1 MRDVRIALIG
11 FGHVGRAF
19 ARLLL
24 LKQYLLRER
33 HGLNPVV
40 TAVLTGAHGWARDD
54 RGLQLSA
61 LLSSETLPET
71 GAPPGIDSLVADVL
85 IEVTTLN
92 ARTGQPALEHLRQAL
107 EAGMDAVT
115 ANKGPIAYGLTEL
128 QQLAQQRGRQIR
140 FEATVG
146 DNLPVFN
153 LMRYGLPTAKVGLV
167 RGILNST
174 TNYLLSQAA
183 RGVPWTEALAEAQ
196 RLGIAERDPSND
208 LEGWDA
214 ALKATI
220 VANVVM
226 GLDLKVDEVA
236 REPVTEEVAGRA
248 REAARRG
255 QRIRPLV
262 AIGPF
267 GTRWAPVEVGP
278 DDPFFAVDGFSMAI
292 ELDTDVAGRLA
303 IALHQPHVEQTAFAL
318 LADLIDIEAR
328 AGPPIQWRHGQS

>member
-1 MRDVRIALIG
+1 
-11 FGHVGRAF
+11 
-19 ARLLL
+19 
-24 LKQYLLRER
+24 
-33 HGLNPVV
+33 VV

-54 RGLQLSA
+54 HGLQLSA
-61 LLSSETLPET
+61 LLSTEELPEG
-71 GAPPGIDSLVADVL
+71 GASPEIGSLAADVL

-92 ARTGQPALEHLRQAL
+92 ARTGQPALEHVRQAL
-107 EAGMDAVT
+107 DAGMNVVT
-115 ANKGPIAYGLTEL
+115 ANKGPIAYAFREL
-128 QQLAQQRGRQIR
+128 EHKATQHGRQLR
-140 FEATVG
+140 FEATVA
-146 DNLPVFN
+146 DNLPLFN

-226 GLDLKVDEVA
+226 GLDAKVDDVI
-236 REPVTEEVAGRA
+236 REPVTEQVAVRA
-248 REAARRG
+248 SEAARRG
-255 QRIRPLV
+255 MRIRPLA

-267 GTRWAPVEVGP
+267 GMRWAPVEVGP

-318 LADLIDIEAR
+318 LADVIETETHR
-328 AGPPIQWRHGQS
+328 SG

>member
-24 LKQYLLRER
+24 LKQYPLRER
-33 HGLNPVV
+33 YGLNPVV
-40 TAVLTGAHGWARDD
+40 TAVMTAAHGWARDD

-61 LLSSETLPET
+61 LLSSERLPEH
-71 GAPPGIDSLVADVL
+71 GAPPGIGSLAADVL

-92 ARTGQPALEHLRQAL
+92 ARTGQPALDHLRQAL
-107 EAGMDAVT
+107 DAGMHVVT
-115 ANKGPIAYGLTEL
+115 ANKGPIAHGLKDL
-128 QQLAQQRGRQIR
+128 HPLARQRGRQIR
-140 FEATVG
+140 FEATVA
-146 DNLPVFN
+146 DDLPLFN
-153 LMRYGLPTAKVGLV
+153 LLRYCLPTAKVGLV

-183 RGVPWTEALAEAQ
+183 RGVSWAEALAEAQ
-196 RLGIAERDPSND
+196 RLGIAERDPSDD

-226 GLDLKVDEVA
+226 SLDLKVDEVV
-236 REPVTEEVAGRA
+236 REPVTEEVADRA
-248 REAARRG
+248 RNAAQRG

-267 GTRWAPVEVGP
+267 GTRCAPVEVGP
-278 DDPFFAVDGFSMAI
+278 DDPFFAVDGFSMAV

-303 IALHQPHVEQTAFAL
+303 IAIHQPHVGQTAFGL
-318 LADLIDIEAR
+318 LADLIDIETHQPTAR
-328 AGPPIQWRHGQS
+328 

>member
-1 MRDVRIALIG
+1 VRDVRIALIG

-33 HGLNPVV
+33 YGLNPVV
-40 TAVLTGAHGWARDD
+40 TAVVTGGHGWARDD

-61 LLSSETLPET
+61 LLSSESLREQ
-71 GAPPGIDSLVADVL
+71 GQAPGIGSLAANVL
-85 IEVTTLN
+85 IEVSTLN
-92 ARTGQPALEHLRQAL
+92 PRSGQPALDHVRQAL
-107 EAGMDAVT
+107 DAGMHVVT
-115 ANKGPIAYGLTEL
+115 ANKGPIAYGLKDLL
-128 QQLAQQRGRQIR
+128 QHAEQRGRQIR
-140 FEATVG
+140 FEATVA
-146 DNLPVFN
+146 DDLPVFN
-153 LMRYGLPTAKVGLV
+153 LLRYGLPTANVGLV

-183 RGVPWTEALAEAQ
+183 RGVPWTEALDEAQ

-226 GLDLKVDEVA
+226 GLNLKVDEVV

-248 REAARRG
+248 RIAAQRG

-318 LADLIDIEAR
+318 LADLIDIETHR
-328 AGPPIQWRHGQS
+328 S

>member
-1 MRDVRIALIG
+1 MIG

-24 LKQYLLRER
+24 LKQHLLRER
-33 HGLNPVV
+33 YAINPVV
-40 TAVLTGAHGWARDD
+40 TAVITGSHGWVRDD
-54 RGLQLSA
+54 AGLQLSV
-61 LLSSETLPET
+61 LLSSDRLAEH
-71 GAPPGIDSLVADVL
+71 GVPPTIGSLTAEVL
-85 IEVTTLN
+85 VEVTTLN
-92 ARTGQPALEHLRQAL
+92 PRTGEPAMSAIKAAL
-107 EAGMDAVT
+107 EAGMDVIT
-115 ANKGPIAYGLTEL
+115 ANKGPIAYGFRDLEA
-128 QQLAQQRGRQIR
+128 LAQAHGARLR
-140 FEATVG
+140 FESAVA

-183 RGVPWTEALAEAQ
+183 RGIPWTEALAEAQ

-226 GLDLKVDEVA
+226 GLDIKVSDVA
-236 REPVTEEVAGRA
+236 REPVTEEVAARA
-248 REAARRG
+248 REAASRAM
-255 QRIRPLV
+255 RIRPLA

-267 GTRWAPVEVGP
+267 GTRWAPVEIGA
-278 DDPFFAVDGFSMAI
+278 DDPFYAVDGFSMAI
-292 ELDTDVAGRLA
+292 ELDTDVAGKLA
-303 IALHQPHVEQTAFAL
+303 IALHEPHVEQTAFGL
-318 LADLIDIEAR
+318 LSDLVEVQSGR
-328 AGPPIQWRHGQS
+328 SIQ

>member
-1 MRDVRIALIG
+1 VRDVRIALFG
-11 FGHVGRAF
+11 FGHVGRAL

-24 LKQYLLRER
+24 LKQHLLRER
-33 HGLNPVV
+33 YGLNPLV
-40 TAVLTGAHGWARDD
+40 TAVVTGGHGWARDD
-54 RGLQLSA
+54 HGLQLST
-61 LLSSETLPET
+61 LLSHETLPEQGVT
-71 GAPPGIDSLVADVL
+71 PGIESLAADVL

-92 ARTGQPALEHLRQAL
+92 PRTGQPALDHIRQAL
-107 EAGMDAVT
+107 GAGMDVVT
-115 ANKGPIAYGLTEL
+115 ANKGPIAYGLTAL
-128 QQLAQQRGRQIR
+128 QQIAQQHGRQLR
-140 FEATVG
+140 FEATVA
-146 DNLPVFN
+146 DDLPVFN
-153 LMRYGLPTAKVGLV
+153 LMRYGLPTARVGLV

-174 TNYLLSQAA
+174 TNYLLSQVA
-183 RGVPWTEALAEAQ
+183 RGVSWGEALAEAQ

-226 GLDLKVDEVA
+226 GLDLKVDDVV
-236 REPVTEEVAGRA
+236 REPLTEEVAGRA
-248 REAARRG
+248 REAAQRG

-303 IALHQPHVEQTAFAL
+303 IALHQPHVEQTAFAV
-318 LADLIDIEAR
+318 LADLIDIQAHR
-328 AGPPIQWRHGQS
+328 S

>member
-1 MRDVRIALIG
+1 
-11 FGHVGRAF
+11 
-19 ARLLL
+19 LLL

-33 HGLNPVV
+33 FQLNPVV
-40 TAVLTGAHGWARDD
+40 TAVLTGRHGWARDD
-54 RGLQLSA
+54 NGLQLSA
-61 LLSSETLPET
+61 LLSSEELRER
-71 GAPPGIDSLVADVL
+71 GAPPLIGSLAADVL
-85 IEVTTLN
+85 VEVSTMN
-92 ARTGQPALEHLRQAL
+92 AQTGQPALDYLRQAL

-115 ANKGPIAYGLTEL
+115 ANKGPIAYGYREL
-128 QQLAQQRGRQIR
+128 EALAQSRGGQLR
-140 FEATVG
+140 FESAVA
-146 DNLPVFN
+146 DNLPIFN

-196 RLGIAERDPSND
+196 RAGIAERDPSND

-226 GLDLKVDEVA
+226 GLDLKPGDVI
-236 REPVTEEVAGRA
+236 REPVNEEVANRA
-248 REAARRG
+248 RDAARRG
-255 QRIRPLV
+255 LRIRPLA

-278 DDPFFAVDGFSMAI
+278 DDPFYAVDGFSMAI
-292 ELDTDVAGRLA
+292 ELDTDVAGKLA
-303 IALHQPHVEQTAFAL
+303 LALHQPHVEQTAFGL
-318 LADLIDIEAR
+318 LADLVDVETHR
-328 AGPPIQWRHGQS
+328 S

>member
-40 TAVLTGAHGWARDD
+40 TAVVTAGHGWARNDG
-54 RGLQLSA
+54 GLQLSA
-61 LLSSETLPET
+61 LLSSESLPER
-71 GAPPGIDSLVADVL
+71 GESPAIGSLAADVL

-92 ARTGQPALEHLRQAL
+92 PRTGQPALDHLRQAL
-107 EAGMDAVT
+107 QAGMHAVT
-115 ANKGPIAYGLTEL
+115 ANKGPIAYGLQGL
-128 QQLAQQRGRQIR
+128 QQLAAERARQIR
-140 FEATVG
+140 FEATVA
-146 DNLPVFN
+146 DDLPVFN
-153 LMRYGLPTAKVGLV
+153 LLRYGLPTAKVGLV

-183 RGVPWTEALAEAQ
+183 RGVSWKEALAEAQ

-220 VANVVM
+220 VANAVM
-226 GLDLKVDEVA
+226 GLELTVDQVA
-236 REPVTEEVAGRA
+236 REPVTEEVANRA
-248 REAARRG
+248 RAAAQRG

-318 LADLIDIEAR
+318 LADLIDIEMH
-328 AGPPIQWRHGQS
+328 Q

>member
-1 MRDVRIALIG
+1 
-11 FGHVGRAF
+11 
-19 ARLLL
+19 LLL

-33 HGLNPVV
+33 YRLNPVV
-40 TAVLTGAHGWARDD
+40 TAVLTGHHGWTRDD
-54 RGLQLSA
+54 NGLQLST
-61 LLSSETLPET
+61 LLSSEDLRER
-71 GAPPGIDSLVADVL
+71 GAPPPIGSLAADVL
-85 IEVTTLN
+85 VEVSTMN
-92 ARTGQPALEHLRQAL
+92 AQTGQPALDYLRQAL

-115 ANKGPIAYGLTEL
+115 ANKGPIAYGYRDLEA
-128 QQLAQQRGRQIR
+128 LAQSRGRQLR
-140 FEATVG
+140 FESAVA
-146 DNLPVFN
+146 DNLPIFN

-196 RLGIAERDPSND
+196 RVGIAERDPSND

-226 GLDLKVDEVA
+226 GLDLKPGDVI
-236 REPVTEEVAGRA
+236 REPVNEEVANRA
-248 REAARRG
+248 RDAARRG
-255 QRIRPLV
+255 LRIRPLA

-278 DDPFFAVDGFSMAI
+278 DDPFYAVDGFSMAI
-292 ELDTDVAGRLA
+292 ELDTDVAGKLA
-303 IALHQPHVEQTAFAL
+303 MALHQPHVEQTAFGL
-318 LADLIDIEAR
+318 LADLVDVETR
-328 AGPPIQWRHGQS
+328 RS